1 MFGLSTVRLAI
12 YGGVALALAAGIV
25 WTAKTIRDDGA
36 RAERE
41 AVITKNRSAGDV
53 GENRRLD
60 YHECRSR
67 GMRFEFDT
75 GKCVTP

>member
-1 MFGLSTVRLAI
+1 MFGLSTIKAAI
-12 YGGVALALAAGIV
+12 YGGVALAIAAGVI

-41 AVITKNRSAGDV
+41 AIIIQNRSAGDV

-60 YHECRSR
+60 YHDCRAR
-67 GMRFEFDT
+67 GMRFEFDS
-75 GKCVTP
+75 GKCRP